1 MASLAKES
9 LKRKRTQQG
18 NDSDS
23 EGDNSSKVAAAAS
36 KPYKQRVLV
45 SSSRGISQRQR
56 HLMSDIL
63 NILPHA
69 KKGQFSSLSP
79 FPSSPP
85 LLSSLPLVVAPPPPF
100 QPAHR
105 YLETVS

>member
-1 MASLAKES
+1 MASIAKES

-18 NDSDS
+18 NESDSDDAS
-23 EGDNSSKVAAAAS
+23 SSKVVA

-63 NILPHA
+63 AILPHA
-69 KKGQFSSLSP
+69 KKGSSSFP
-79 FPSSPP
+79 PSSPSSP
-85 LLSSLPLVVAPPPPF
+85 LSFPLPPVVASF
-100 QPAHR
+100 EALAPAQ
-105 YLETVS
+105 LDNETIR